1 MDALSE
7 VLCNGQPQNFEVP
20 QNHLFMSS
28 EHDKKWMRQF
38 RNYAV
43 FSDASQRVEKRK
55 MPQETVTW
63 VKNQRTRR
71 KANKLSEWKI
81 KLLDR
86 VGFIWVVNRT
96 FDENLRDLESLSS
109 KGEAITEPRLQYV
122 QQRLARQ
129 LRENK
134 PLRNGGKGRQIFSQD
149 NILRFKQTARDKR
162 KTAEGPDA
170 VKDLEIHNEAHGKED
185 DNNNSNKI
193 DTKESD
199 ENDAVGF
206 SDSQKDH
213 NDGELEI
220 KQKQSGVQ
228 SNNGTDAI
236 NQDEDDE
243 RSNEV
248 IEKDNGAEKN
258 ASQDTQETKE
268 GEHSGSM
275 NDSNGIRGDRKA
287 ENVGNN
293 ENNQEKPIN
302 EDANNTGV
310 EDELPKRHNKNEK
323 DDNSNLNGEH
333 GPNNEEIEEDIENKI
348 DAQNV
353 GNNENNQEK
362 PINEDANNTGVEDEL
377 PKRHNKNEKDDK
389 KPTPTVNDNMKE
401 TPENK
406 LPTEGKVTDDVQK
419 CLPPNTGNRIPC
431 RMYMI
436 KFDSDDEEQRQGGND
451 KVQRELSNGCSD
463 GFPPTDVFPDDPLSN
478 EKKRGR
484 NSLTLVDLV
493 SSDDEENKGK
503 KVKTRPQVDGGEI
516 SDDEVTFDDSVT
528 LPFGD
533 QEYEAVLSLTND
545 KHSIIL
551 GPTKWHGYYARF
563 LKAHDPTSGSAF
575 RSEGDV
581 LKKIGTTNL
590 FNLDFSSVMN
600 ILVRHKDMNE
610 NPTIVACDSYLI
622 RRSLFLEYP
631 FPGGTE
637 MEKIGNTS
645 LSSLPTMIKETQLSD
660 EELLLARQRQKSNCK
675 SKRACMLD
683 QDCLNG
689 LSPGKWLN
697 DTVVEFWTRWYV

>member
-1 MDALSE
+1 
-7 VLCNGQPQNFEVP
+7 
-20 QNHLFMSS
+20 
-28 EHDKKWMRQF
+28 
-38 RNYAV
+38 
-43 FSDASQRVEKRK
+43 
-55 MPQETVTW
+55 
-63 VKNQRTRR
+63 
-71 KANKLSEWKI
+71 
-81 KLLDR
+81 
-86 VGFIWVVNRT
+86 
-96 FDENLRDLESLSS
+96 
-109 KGEAITEPRLQYV
+109 
-122 QQRLARQ
+122 
-129 LRENK
+129 
-134 PLRNGGKGRQIFSQD
+134 
-149 NILRFKQTARDKR
+149 
-162 KTAEGPDA
+162 
-170 VKDLEIHNEAHGKED
+170 
-185 DNNNSNKI
+185 
-193 DTKESD
+193 
-199 ENDAVGF
+199 
-206 SDSQKDH
+206 
-213 NDGELEI
+213 
-220 KQKQSGVQ
+220 
-228 SNNGTDAI
+228 
-236 NQDEDDE
+236 
-243 RSNEV
+243 
-248 IEKDNGAEKN
+248 
-258 ASQDTQETKE
+258 
-268 GEHSGSM
+268 
-275 NDSNGIRGDRKA
+275 
-287 ENVGNN
+287 
-293 ENNQEKPIN
+293 
-302 EDANNTGV
+302 
-310 EDELPKRHNKNEK
+310 
-323 DDNSNLNGEH
+323 
-333 GPNNEEIEEDIENKI
+333 
-348 DAQNV
+348 
-353 GNNENNQEK
+353 
-362 PINEDANNTGVEDEL
+362 
-377 PKRHNKNEKDDK
+377 
-389 KPTPTVNDNMKE
+389 
-401 TPENK
+401 
-406 LPTEGKVTDDVQK
+406 
-419 CLPPNTGNRIPC
+419 
-431 RMYMI
+431 MYMI

-660 EELLLARQRQKSNCK
+660 EELLARQRQKSNCK
-675 SKRACMLD
+675 SKRGCRLY

>member
-1 MDALSE
+1 
-7 VLCNGQPQNFEVP
+7 
-20 QNHLFMSS
+20 
-28 EHDKKWMRQF
+28 
-38 RNYAV
+38 
-43 FSDASQRVEKRK
+43 
-55 MPQETVTW
+55 
-63 VKNQRTRR
+63 
-71 KANKLSEWKI
+71 
-81 KLLDR
+81 
-86 VGFIWVVNRT
+86 
-96 FDENLRDLESLSS
+96 
-109 KGEAITEPRLQYV
+109 
-122 QQRLARQ
+122 
-129 LRENK
+129 
-134 PLRNGGKGRQIFSQD
+134 
-149 NILRFKQTARDKR
+149 
-162 KTAEGPDA
+162 
-170 VKDLEIHNEAHGKED
+170 
-185 DNNNSNKI
+185 
-193 DTKESD
+193 
-199 ENDAVGF
+199 
-206 SDSQKDH
+206 
-213 NDGELEI
+213 
-220 KQKQSGVQ
+220 
-228 SNNGTDAI
+228 
-236 NQDEDDE
+236 
-243 RSNEV
+243 
-248 IEKDNGAEKN
+248 
-258 ASQDTQETKE
+258 
-268 GEHSGSM
+268 M
-275 NDSNGIRGDRKA
+275 NDSNGIRGDGKA
-287 ENVGNN
+287 ENSSN
-293 ENNQEKPIN
+293 ERNQEKPKMDHPNPFRNPGDAEKFWHKKLEIL
-302 EDANNTGV
+302 EDTVGSEDKEETQNSPDSTDDPMEQNLFEFSREGEDNTTQVLGATT
-310 EDELPKRHNKNEK
+310 EEHAAEL
-323 DDNSNLNGEH
+323 DGE
-333 GPNNEEIEEDIENKI
+333 
-348 DAQNV
+348 
-353 GNNENNQEK
+353 
-362 PINEDANNTGVEDEL
+362 
-377 PKRHNKNEKDDK
+377 
-389 KPTPTVNDNMKE
+389 
-401 TPENK
+401 
-406 LPTEGKVTDDVQK
+406 VTDDVQK
-419 CLPPNTGNRIPC
+419 CLLQNPGNRLPC
-431 RMYMI
+431 RRYMI

-484 NSLTLVDLV
+484 NSLTFVDLV